1 VPLSLGIALLTRVGQ
16 SLGAGDPVAAKF
28 RAWVGVKAGLGFG
41 LLSAIGIAAG
51 AHQIA
56 WAYTN
61 DANVAALAAQLLF
74 LAAVFQMSDSAQ
86 VVISSAIRGY
96 KVTRSPMVIHLT
108 AFWGFSLPLGCV
120 LGLAPQWLPWR
131 PAQAMGAQGFWI
143 ALVVGLTV
151 AAVGLLLLLQRVT
164 RSRIQVGGRA

>member
-1 VPLSLGIALLTRVGQ
+1 
-16 SLGAGDPVAAKF
+16 
-28 RAWVGVKAGLGFG
+28 
-41 LLSAIGIAAG
+41 
-51 AHQIA
+51 
-56 WAYTN
+56 
-61 DANVAALAAQLLF
+61 
-74 LAAVFQMSDSAQ
+74 
-86 VVISSAIRGY
+86 
-96 KVTRSPMVIHLT
+96 MVIHLT

-164 RSRIQVGGRA
+164 RSRIQAGARA